1 MGFIMSKPIDG
12 RRYPRGEAHHNTTLS
27 SAKIRKIRA
36 ELAKRDALLA
46 EIRAVSD
53 QAIAERYGCSERYVR
68 RIRSGQ
74 ARKSE

>member
-1 MGFIMSKPIDG
+1 MKKIIDV
-12 RRYPRGEAHHNTTLS
+12 RRYPRGDAHHNTTIS
-27 SAKIRKIRA
+27 SDKVRKIKQ
-36 ELAKRDALLA
+36 ELAQRDALVV
-46 EIRAVSD
+46 EIKAVSD